1 MHRDIKPANLLFT
14 EEGVVKV
21 VDFGLAKQTFESARG
36 MTRTGEVLG
45 TPYYMSPEQCNAEP
59 ADHRS
64 DVYSLGASYYTM
76 LTGAAPYQDRGSA
89 VQVMFA
95 HCHADPPDPRSINPA
110 VPEAC
115 AAVVARAMAKKPEH
129 RYQSAREML
138 QDLDA
143 IAAMLSGSVRFAL
156 PSQSG
161 S

>member
-1 MHRDIKPANLLFT
+1 M
-14 EEGVVKV
+14 
-21 VDFGLAKQTFESARG
+21 
-36 MTRTGEVLG
+36 LG

-64 DVYSLGASYYTM
+64 DLYSLGATYYTM

-95 HCHADPPDPRSINPA
+95 HCHAEPPDPRAINPA
-110 VPEAC
+110 VPAAC

-143 IAAMLSGSVRFAL
+143 IQGLLSGSVRLTL
-156 PSQSG
+156 PSESG
-161 S
+161 RSMTATPLPSRVGWGGAGVESEPARGTNRRLRLAGLIAA